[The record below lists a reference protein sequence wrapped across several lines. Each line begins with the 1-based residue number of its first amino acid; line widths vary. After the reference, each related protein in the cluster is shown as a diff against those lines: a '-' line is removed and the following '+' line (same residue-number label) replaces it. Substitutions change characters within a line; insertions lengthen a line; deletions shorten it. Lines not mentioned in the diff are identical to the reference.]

1 MQTPDERANIDFR
14 FASAEDAA
22 EIVSLVNNAFQ
33 VEKGMTGL
41 AFTSRDRVTAEEVE
55 ACLHGGRCDRR
66 WLVLETPHPEETMVA
81 AALICAEASPGMGA
95 VEVLAVDPVR
105 QGKGLGSRLL
115 RRAEGVLLSL
125 RCRFVRI
132 RVAQW
137 RGDVLAWTRK
147 RGYKETGG
155 GLWGELDVES
165 AEALTRPTRYLLL
178 TRDLLA
184 DEAVAG
190 SFGDGTTGA
199 VIPIAAPVGKLS
211 STKVA
216 AALDLFSS
224 KPASVQVLGMDV
236 GRGSDDQQKSS
247 ASPKDCSEEGDP
259 RLGLFLSSVL
269 RGLRGVEEDELAR
282 EDGKTTAQAPAPA
295 ALLDVIVDLP
305 SSIGE
310 PHNADLPPRPP
321 MSARGEGLARSQAGY
336 SCTLDPLARDPC
348 GDTGVETQTV
358 GDLNAQRDL
367 ENDVAAVDLASTV
380 TSVTVDGENSC
391 RGQGWQ
397 GEESIESLLTSLMR
411 ALNTERGRAD
421 FAKLTAEDAAT

>member
-1 MQTPDERANIDFR
+1 M
-14 FASAEDAA
+14 
-22 EIVSLVNNAFQ
+22 V
-33 VEKGMTGL
+33 
-41 AFTSRDRVTAEEVE
+41 
-55 ACLHGGRCDRR
+55 CL
-66 WLVLETPHPEETMVA
+66 
-81 AALICAEASPGMGA
+81 
-95 VEVLAVDPVR
+95 
-105 QGKGLGSRLL
+105 LL
-115 RRAEGVLLSL
+115 F
-125 RCRFVRI
+125 CI
-132 RVAQW
+132 
-137 RGDVLAWTRK
+137 
-147 RGYKETGG
+147 
-155 GLWGELDVES
+155 
-165 AEALTRPTRYLLL
+165 ALTIY
-178 TRDLLA
+178 
-184 DEAVAG
+184 
-190 SFGDGTTGA
+190 
-199 VIPIAAPVGKLS
+199 
-211 STKVA
+211 
-216 AALDLFSS
+216 
-224 KPASVQVLGMDV
+224 Q
-236 GRGSDDQQKSS
+236 
-247 ASPKDCSEEGDP
+247 
-259 RLGLFLSSVL
+259 
-269 RGLRGVEEDELAR
+269 AR

-367 ENDVAAVDLASTV
+367 ENDVSAIDLASTV